1 MALQTPRKIL
11 LIDDETSFVRALA
24 QLLYRDG
31 YTVHTA
37 ANGQHALAQLRTQC
51 YDVIVCDLRMPAL
64 DGPTLYT
71 LVQQHAPAVCQRMIF
86 VTGDTLGLESTAF
99 LAQCG
104 QPYLYKPC
112 TAAAVREAIQQ
123 QLGRATSTGT
133 EAPGEGGTDHGEAMP
148 EEGTLSI
155 LRRGEA
161 YHVRY
166 ASTNPYAQES
176 PVRVCPDEATLRAV
190 LHALGTDPAALQY
203 ACAVARTGSLA
214 VLRLLVT
221 PGQRQASFGPTAFQ
235 ARRVLAPTGNRRDAA
250 PPSE

>member
-11 LIDDETSFVRALA
+11 LIDDETSFVRGLA
-24 QLLYRDG
+24 RLLQRDG

-71 LVQQHAPAVCQRMIF
+71 LVQQQFPALCQRIIF
-86 VTGDTLGLESTAF
+86 VTGDTLNGESTAF

-123 QLGRATSTGT
+123 QLGHAPAAATGT
-133 EAPGEGGTDHGEAMP
+133 PGKRGRDRGASMP
-148 EEGTLSI
+148 EDGTLSI
-155 LRRGEA
+155 LRRGDA

-166 ASTNPYAQES
+166 ASTNPYAPE
-176 PVRVCPDEATLRAV
+176 PPARACPDETTLRAL
-190 LHALGTDPAALQY
+190 LHPIGIEAEALQHACTVARHGGVAVLLLCVYPDQIY
-203 ACAVARTGSLA
+203 ACF
-214 VLRLLVT
+214 
-221 PGQRQASFGPTAFQ
+221 PPPPEETAHGT
-235 ARRVLAPTGNRRDAA
+235 ALSPV
-250 PPSE
+250 